1 MARLAEKGLGKTGKQ
16 ASEDY
21 LAWMEGQNNP
31 QAQ

>member
-1 MARLAEKGLGKTGKQ
+1 MRGSPRRGKTE
-16 ASEDY
+16 ASVEDY